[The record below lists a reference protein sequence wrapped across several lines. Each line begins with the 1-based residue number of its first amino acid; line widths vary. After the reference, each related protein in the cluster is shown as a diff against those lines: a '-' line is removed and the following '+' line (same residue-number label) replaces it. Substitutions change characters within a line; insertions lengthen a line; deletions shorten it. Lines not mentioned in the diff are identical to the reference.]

1 MALAMKKNPI
11 FKFFTSLRLTVVL
24 LAFSLV
30 IIFLGTMAQ
39 EPMGLNIAVERY
51 FKSWLVDQVA
61 MEAGIKKT
69 VQLFGVQWAPVTP
82 EQILGDPG
90 LPWFPGGYLV
100 GTILLINLVV
110 AHYVRFELSAKKAG
124 IFLTHI
130 GIITLLLGQLF
141 TDILQVES
149 FVSMERGDRRNY
161 SVSFDDN
168 ELVFMQPMDGGS
180 NRVISVPE
188 QKIETLYDPPLNLVE
203 RFLVK
208 LRLSSEIKLKTKKK
222 IQSPAVIEHPLKGF
236 KIEILNYWVNAKPM
250 TAEQLIE
257 LDSQEQLGFRDKVV
271 DQVYK
276 VINTRVFEM
285 EEYLREKPNA
295 ERRKELTSLKAIFIE
310 QRAKEIELRQLADLL
325 GRAGEMEMGVYGFQE
340 SDSKVIFNDPG
351 VSNLII
357 KIRGYDDQRTMSNL
371 FKVAVKNRL
380 TEGSLDEFNH
390 HADDFLEKIKEYP
403 GGAGENM
410 IKNTRG
416 FSERI
421 KVKAKQ
427 YYTDSSQGRLG
438 NFYRFVR
445 PLPLALSQDDRNL
458 PAALIKVSKGK
469 EELGKWL
476 VTCSSDFQQ
485 SLKVDGK
492 TWKVILRPQRNYLD
506 FNLSLVDLKW
516 EKYQGTEIPKNFQSR
531 VIVEDE
537 KESRTVDIYMNNP
550 LRKGGQTFYQYQ
562 MNQNQLGA
570 TAQTVLQVVKNPS
583 WLTAYIGCLIVA
595 AGLIYQFLYHLVGFA
610 RKRRKAAV

>member
-51 FKSWLVDQVA
+51 FKSWFVDQVA

-69 VQLFGVQWAPVTP
+69 VQLFGFQWAPVTP

-90 LPWFPGGYLV
+90 LPLFPGGYLV
-100 GTILLINLVV
+100 GTILLINLIT
-110 AHYVRFELSAKKAG
+110 AHYARFELSAKKAG

-168 ELVFMQPMDGGS
+168 ELIFMLPVDGGS
-180 NRVISVPE
+180 NRVVSIPE
-188 QKIETLYDPPLNLVE
+188 QMLKDKGAVQNPGLSGLKIETT
-203 RFLVK
+203 R
-208 LRLSSEIKLKTKKK
+208 
-222 IQSPAVIEHPLKGF
+222 
-236 KIEILNYWVNAKPM
+236 YWINAKPM
-250 TAEQLIE
+250 TAEQLID
-257 LDSQEQLGFRDKVV
+257 LDGQEQQELRNKVV
-271 DQVYK
+271 EQVCL
-276 VINTRVFEM
+276 VINTRISCM
-285 EEYLREKPNA
+285 EEFLRENTNA
-295 ERRKELTSLKAIFIE
+295 KRRKELTGLKAIFIE
-310 QRAKEIELRQLADLL
+310 QRVKEVELRQLADLL
-325 GRAGEMEMGVYGFQE
+325 GRAGEMEIGVYGFEE

-351 VSNLII
+351 VRNLII
-357 KIRGYDDQRTMSNL
+357 KIRGYDDQRTISSL
-371 FKVAVKNRL
+371 FKVAVKDRL
-380 TEGSLDEFNH
+380 TEGSLHEFNH

-410 IKNTRG
+410 VKNTRG

-427 YYTDSSQGRLG
+427 HYTDSTQGKLG

-445 PLPLALSQDDRNL
+445 PLSPVFDQNDRNL
-458 PAALIKVSKGK
+458 PAALIKVSKGDK
-469 EELGKWL
+469 ELGKWL

-485 SLKVDGK
+485 LLKVDGK
-492 TWKVILRPQRNYLD
+492 TWKFILRPQRNYLD
-506 FNLSLVDLKW
+506 FQLSLVDLKW

-531 VIVEDE
+531 VIVEDAD
-537 KESRTVDIYMNNP
+537 ESRTVDIYMNNP

-595 AGLIYQFLYHLVGFA
+595 LGLIYQFLYHLVGFA
-610 RKRRKAAV
+610 RKRKKAAA

>member
-168 ELVFMQPMDGGS
+168 ELVLMLPVDGGS
-180 NRVISVPE
+180 NRVVSIPE
-188 QKIETLYDPPLNLVE
+188 QMLNDKVSIQHPELNGLKIETT
-203 RFLVK
+203 R
-208 LRLSSEIKLKTKKK
+208 
-222 IQSPAVIEHPLKGF
+222 
-236 KIEILNYWVNAKPM
+236 YWVNAKPM

-351 VSNLII
+351 MRNLII

>member
-168 ELVFMQPMDGGS
+168 ELVLMLPVDGGS
-180 NRVISVPE
+180 NRVVSIPE
-188 QKIETLYDPPLNLVE
+188 QMLNDKVSIQHPELNGLKIETT
-203 RFLVK
+203 R
-208 LRLSSEIKLKTKKK
+208 
-222 IQSPAVIEHPLKGF
+222 
-236 KIEILNYWVNAKPM
+236 YWVNAKPM

-325 GRAGEMEMGVYGFQE
+325 GRAGEMEMSVYGFQE

-351 VSNLII
+351 VRNLII

>member
-1 MALAMKKNPI
+1 MALAMKDNPL
-11 FKFFTSLRLTVVL
+11 FKFFSSLRLTVVL
-24 LAFSLV
+24 LALSLI
-30 IIFLGTMAQ
+30 IIFFGTMAQ
-39 EPMGLNIAVERY
+39 EPMGLNIAVDRY
-51 FKSWLVDQVA
+51 FKSWFVDQVA
-61 MEAGIKKT
+61 MEAGVIKT
-69 VQLFGVQWAPVTP
+69 AQLFGFQWPPVTP
-82 EQILGDPG
+82 EQILGDRGWPV
-90 LPWFPGGYLV
+90 FPGGYLV
-100 GTILLINLVV
+100 GTLLLVNLLT
-110 AHYVRFELSAKKAG
+110 AHYARFELSAKKAG

-161 SVSFDDN
+161 SISFDDN
-168 ELVFMQPMDGGS
+168 ELVFMHPMKGGS
-180 NRVISVPE
+180 NRVVSIPE
-188 QKIETLYDPPLNLVE
+188 QMLKNKTSTEHPELKGLKIETE
-203 RFLVK
+203 R
-208 LRLSSEIKLKTKKK
+208 
-222 IQSPAVIEHPLKGF
+222 
-236 KIEILNYWVNAKPM
+236 YWVNAKPM
-250 TAEQLIE
+250 TADQLIDLDGETQKE
-257 LDSQEQLGFRDKVV
+257 LRNKVLE
-271 DQVYK
+271 QVYGL
-276 VINTRVFEM
+276 INTRITRM
-285 EEYLREKPNA
+285 EEYLRENTNA
-295 ERRKELTSLKAIFIE
+295 ERRKELTGLKAIFIE
-310 QRAKEIELRQLADLL
+310 QRAKEVELRQVADLL
-325 GRAGEMEMGVYGFQE
+325 GRVGEMEMGVYGYQQT
-340 SDSKVIFNDPG
+340 DSKIIFNDSG
-351 VSNLII
+351 VRNLIV
-357 KIRGYDDQRTMSNL
+357 KIRSYDDQGTISSL
-371 FKVAVKNRL
+371 FKVAVKERL
-380 TEGSLDEFNH
+380 IEGSLDEFNRY
-390 HADDFLEKIKEYP
+390 ADDFLEKIKEYP

-410 IKNTRG
+410 VKNTRS

-427 YYTDSSQGRLG
+427 HYIDSTQGKLG

-445 PLPLALSQDDRNL
+445 PLSPVFDQNDRNL
-458 PAALIKVSKGK
+458 PAALIKVSKGGK
-469 EELGKWL
+469 ELGKWL

-485 SLKVDGK
+485 SLEVDGE
-492 TWKVILRPQRNYLD
+492 TWKIILRPQRNYLD

-537 KESRTVDIYMNNP
+537 EESRTVDIYMNNP

>member
-51 FKSWLVDQVA
+51 FKSWFVDQVA

-69 VQLFGVQWAPVTP
+69 VQLFGFQWAPVTP

-90 LPWFPGGYLV
+90 LPLFPGGYLV
-100 GTILLINLVV
+100 GTILLINLIM
-110 AHYVRFELSAKKAG
+110 AHYARFELSAKKAG

-168 ELVFMQPMDGGS
+168 ELVLMLPVDGGS
-180 NRVISVPE
+180 NRVVSIPE
-188 QKIETLYDPPLNLVE
+188 RMLNDKVSIQHPELNGLKIETT
-203 RFLVK
+203 R
-208 LRLSSEIKLKTKKK
+208 
-222 IQSPAVIEHPLKGF
+222 
-236 KIEILNYWVNAKPM
+236 YWVNAKPL
-250 TAEQLIE
+250 TAEQLID
-257 LDSQEQLGFRDKVV
+257 LDSQEQLGFRNKVV
-271 DQVYK
+271 DQVYED
-276 VINTRVFEM
+276 INARVSKM
-285 EEYLREKPNA
+285 EEYLRGKPNA
-295 ERRKELTSLKAIFIE
+295 DRRKELTSLKAIFIE

-351 VSNLII
+351 VRNLII

-492 TWKVILRPQRNYLD
+492 IWKVILRPQRNYLD

>member
-51 FKSWLVDQVA
+51 FKSWFVDQVA

-69 VQLFGVQWAPVTP
+69 VQLFGFQWAPVTP

-90 LPWFPGGYLV
+90 LPLFPGGYLV
-100 GTILLINLVV
+100 GTILLINLIM
-110 AHYVRFELSAKKAG
+110 AHYARFELSAKKAG

-168 ELVFMQPMDGGS
+168 ELVLMLPVDGGS
-180 NRVISVPE
+180 NRVVSIPE
-188 QKIETLYDPPLNLVE
+188 QMLNDKVSIQHPELNGLKIETT
-203 RFLVK
+203 R
-208 LRLSSEIKLKTKKK
+208 
-222 IQSPAVIEHPLKGF
+222 
-236 KIEILNYWVNAKPM
+236 YWVNAKPL
-250 TAEQLIE
+250 TAEQLID
-257 LDSQEQLGFRDKVV
+257 LDSQEQLGFRNKVV
-271 DQVYK
+271 DQVYED
-276 VINTRVFEM
+276 INARVSKM
-285 EEYLREKPNA
+285 EEYLRGKPNA
-295 ERRKELTSLKAIFIE
+295 DRRKELTSLKAIFIE

-351 VSNLII
+351 VRNLII

>member
-51 FKSWLVDQVA
+51 FKSWFVDQVA

-69 VQLFGVQWAPVTP
+69 VQLFGFQWAPVTP

-90 LPWFPGGYLV
+90 LPFFPGGYLV
-100 GTILLINLVV
+100 GTLLLINLIM
-110 AHYVRFELSAKKAG
+110 AHYARFELSAKKAG

-168 ELVFMQPMDGGS
+168 ELIFMLPVDGGS
-180 NRVISVPE
+180 NRVVSIPE
-188 QKIETLYDPPLNLVE
+188 QMLKDKGAVQNPGLSGLKIETT
-203 RFLVK
+203 R
-208 LRLSSEIKLKTKKK
+208 
-222 IQSPAVIEHPLKGF
+222 
-236 KIEILNYWVNAKPM
+236 YWVNAKPM
-250 TAEQLIE
+250 TAEQLID
-257 LDSQEQLGFRDKVV
+257 LDSQEQLGFRNKVV
-271 DQVYK
+271 EQVYL
-276 VINTRVFEM
+276 VINTRISRM
-285 EEYLREKPNA
+285 EEFLREKTNA
-295 ERRKELTSLKAIFIE
+295 KRRKELTGLKAIFIE
-310 QRAKEIELRQLADLL
+310 QRVKEVELRQLADLL
-325 GRAGEMEMGVYGFQE
+325 GRAGEMEIGVYGFEE
-340 SDSKVIFNDPG
+340 SDSTIIFNDAG
-351 VSNLII
+351 VRNLIT
-357 KIRGYDDQRTMSNL
+357 KVRGYDDQRTISSL
-371 FKVAVKNRL
+371 FKVAVKDRL
-380 TEGSLDEFNH
+380 TEGSLHEFNH

-410 IKNTRG
+410 VKNTRG

-427 YYTDSSQGRLG
+427 HYTDSTRGKLG
-438 NFYRFVR
+438 NFYPFVR
-445 PLPLALSQDDRNL
+445 PLSPVFDQNDRNL
-458 PAALIKVSKGK
+458 PAALIKVSKGDK
-469 EELGKWL
+469 ELGKWL

-485 SLKVDGK
+485 LLKVDGK
-492 TWKVILRPQRNYLD
+492 TWKIILRPQRNYLD
-506 FNLSLVDLKW
+506 FYLTLVDLKW

-531 VIVEDE
+531 VIVEDSD
-537 KESRTVDIYMNNP
+537 ESRTAEIYMNNP

-570 TAQTVLQVVKNPS
+570 TAQTVLQVVKNPN
-583 WLTAYIGCLIVA
+583 WRTAYIGCLLVA
-595 AGLIYQFLYHLVGFA
+595 LGLVYQFLYHLVKFA
-610 RKRRKAAV
+610 RKRRKTAA

>member
-51 FKSWLVDQVA
+51 FKSWFVDQVA
-61 MEAGIKKT
+61 MEAGLKKT
-69 VQLFGVQWAPVTP
+69 AQLFGFQWAPVTP

-90 LPWFPGGYLV
+90 LPFFPGGYLV
-100 GTILLINLVV
+100 GTLLLINLIM
-110 AHYVRFELSAKKAG
+110 AHYARFELSAKKAG

-168 ELVFMQPMDGGS
+168 ELIFMLPVDGGS
-180 NRVISVPE
+180 NRVVSIPE
-188 QKIETLYDPPLNLVE
+188 QMLKDKGAVQNPGLSGLKIETT
-203 RFLVK
+203 R
-208 LRLSSEIKLKTKKK
+208 
-222 IQSPAVIEHPLKGF
+222 
-236 KIEILNYWVNAKPM
+236 YWVNAKPM
-250 TAEQLIE
+250 TAEQLID
-257 LDSQEQLGFRDKVV
+257 LDSQEQLGFRNRVV
-271 DQVYK
+271 EQVYL
-276 VINTRVFEM
+276 VINTRISRM
-285 EEYLREKPNA
+285 EEFLREKTNA
-295 ERRKELTSLKAIFIE
+295 KRRKELTGLKAIFIE
-310 QRAKEIELRQLADLL
+310 QRVKEVELRQLADLL
-325 GRAGEMEMGVYGFQE
+325 GRAGEMEIGVYGFEE

-351 VSNLII
+351 VRNLII
-357 KIRGYDDQRTMSNL
+357 KIRGYDDQRTISSL
-371 FKVAVKNRL
+371 FKVAVKDRL
-380 TEGSLDEFNH
+380 TEGSLHEFNH

-410 IKNTRG
+410 VKNTRG

-427 YYTDSSQGRLG
+427 HYTDSTRGKLG
-438 NFYRFVR
+438 NFYPFVR
-445 PLPLALSQDDRNL
+445 PLSPVFDQNDRNL
-458 PAALIKVSKGK
+458 PAALIKVSKGDK
-469 EELGKWL
+469 ELGKWL

-485 SLKVDGK
+485 LLKVDGK
-492 TWKVILRPQRNYLD
+492 TWKIILRPQRNYLD
-506 FNLSLVDLKW
+506 FYLTLVDLKW

-531 VIVEDE
+531 VIVEDSD
-537 KESRTVDIYMNNP
+537 ESRTAEIYMNNP

-570 TAQTVLQVVKNPS
+570 TAQTVLQVVKNPN
-583 WLTAYIGCLIVA
+583 WRTAYIGCLLVA
-595 AGLIYQFLYHLVGFA
+595 LGLVYQFLYHLVRFA
-610 RKRRKAAV
+610 RKRRKTAA